1 MSNAEI
7 AVIVTT
13 FNQRNFIGQ
22 CIESVLQQRTS
33 SKFTIYVHDDCSN
46 DGTQIV
52 IEEYAK
58 KFPGKVIPVLS
69 QFNKLSNRKS
79 PILDMVRSV
88 EEEYIAF
95 CNGDDYWIDT
105 NKLESQLEIL
115 LVNSRAGLVH
125 SAFRIL
131 NEEIEDA
138 KPESEPEDLR
148 IARSKVLNAEDFIV
162 GCQVKESSAMIR
174 KSRVDFQFLSG
185 ADHLKASDWILYLSI
200 TLNSEVIFIDKE
212 MLVHRY
218 TEKGVWNGAR
228 LEHRVQMKDEVR
240 WYAAS
245 NCPDFE
251 LRQQFRDR
259 VTRDFLLKK
268 TKSNNVLRLLLK
280 ITEPLRHPLRIV
292 TRISNLTM

>member
-69 QFNKLSNRKS
+69 QFNKLSNRRS
-79 PILDMVRSV
+79 PILDMVRFV

-138 KPESEPEDLR
+138 KPESEPVDLR
-148 IARSKVLNAEDFIV
+148 IARSKVVNAEDFIV
-162 GCQVKESSAMIR
+162 GCQVKESSVMIR

-251 LRQQFRDR
+251 LRHKFRER